1 MFKMDDITNTLF
13 LILGLGLILVLLNG
27 RLRWTMEGFDNP
39 VSCGVDAPCEVGL
52 KCINGFC
59 AKTERLRMYEKDA
72 DNQAES
78 SGPMPLY

>member
-1 MFKMDDITNTLF
+1 MLHMGDMANTLM
-13 LILGLGLILVLLNG
+13 LILGLGLVLVLLHG
-27 RLRWTMEGFDNP
+27 RLNWTLEGFDAP
-39 VSCGVDAPCEVGL
+39 ISCGVNNPCEVGL

-72 DNQAES
+72 DNEAES

>member
-1 MFKMDDITNTLF
+1 
-13 LILGLGLILVLLNG
+13 
-27 RLRWTMEGFDNP
+27 MEGFDNP
-39 VSCGVDAPCEVGL
+39 VSCGVNAPCAVGL

-72 DNQAES
+72 NNQAES

>member
-1 MFKMDDITNTLF
+1 MIEMREITSTLF
-13 LILGLGLILVLLNG
+13 LILGLGLTLVLLNG

-39 VSCGVDAPCEVGL
+39 VSCGVNAPCAVGL

-72 DNQAES
+72 NNQAES